1 MAPSV
6 LVLVGLPGSGK
17 STFYAA
23 LEALAPS
30 EYVRVCQDVLKTK
43 PKCEKAAKAAI
54 DEGKVA
60 VIDRTNVDAKQREPW
75 VGLASSLGVPVTA
88 VYFDVPP
95 PLCME
100 RVKSRTD
107 HETNPPAFVVNMMKG
122 RLRAPSAA
130 EGFSRVDTVSTPQDV
145 TQLVTRLC
153 GGGGEKPHEPSSTM
167 STVGVEAQ
175 DSGSQS
181 TTHRDEDRGTKR
193 IAASISSSSGSSST
207 RTTTTTTSA
216 AATTFAPSAKP
227 VRVEG
232 LAVLSIKQPSAD
244 LILRCGKDVENRS
257 RGKLSHKQMG
267 VLGQLRGGREIG
279 WGDGKGGKEGE
290 EEGLWVL
297 VHSSQGREKNFCLSE
312 AQIDAVDAWQQDR
325 DGGGKPQGGG
335 GKRGGG
341 KRGVKHGGGGGPA
354 TKKGGGSMSSI
365 AARSAAIIDALP
377 QRRGAVIGAMRV
389 VDERQDERVDPSS
402 SSSSFSSSSFSSSSS
417 SPSSSSSGCCG
428 GRGGNSGDNKWVD
441 SVWANVGASH
451 MRIAEV
457 VAFDDNDS
465 ACQPL
470 KGEVR
475 LYGIAWE
482 ALNDGVVRQLGQR
495 GIAAGSFVQAAISQ
509 KKAKEGAKETAKE
522 GTAKEGAKEQKQK
535 TKPKTVPKKKK
546 QKDGLE

>member
-1 MAPSV
+1 
-6 LVLVGLPGSGK
+6 
-17 STFYAA
+17 
-23 LEALAPS
+23 
-30 EYVRVCQDVLKTK
+30 
-43 PKCEKAAKAAI
+43 
-54 DEGKVA
+54 
-60 VIDRTNVDAKQREPW
+60 
-75 VGLASSLGVPVTA
+75 
-88 VYFDVPP
+88 
-95 PLCME
+95 
-100 RVKSRTD
+100 
-107 HETNPPAFVVNMMKG
+107 
-122 RLRAPSAA
+122 
-130 EGFSRVDTVSTPQDV
+130 
-145 TQLVTRLC
+145 
-153 GGGGEKPHEPSSTM
+153 M

-207 RTTTTTTSA
+207 SA
-216 AATTFAPSAKP
+216 AATTFAPSAKT

-365 AARSAAIIDALP
+365 AARSAAIIDTLP

-402 SSSSFSSSSFSSSSS
+402 SSSSSSSSSFSSSSS

-509 KKAKEGAKETAKE
+509 KKAKEGAKE
-522 GTAKEGAKEQKQK
+522 QKQK
-535 TKPKTVPKKKK
+535 TEPKTVPKKKK